1 MAIKISGTTVIDDS
15 RNVTNVGSVGD
26 SNTVYYGDGSG
37 LSGIQAGSSTFTASG
52 AISNGDAVLVNSN
65 GTVSAPTVTTSD
77 PPNLS
82 SAVHITSD
90 TRFVRG
96 VDIGDGKVVFAYGAA
111 ENTHDGE
118 AIVGTVSGNSISFG
132 DPATFETQSIYE
144 QLSITYDSSNEKVV
158 IAYKDSD
165 NSNQGTA
172 IVGTVS
178 GTSISFGSPV
188 IFETGNTQ
196 YISAT
201 FDSSNNKVVI
211 AYKDGGDSNK
221 GKAIVGTVSGTSIS
235 FGSAVTFNSGGNTD
249 WIGSTFDSSN
259 NKVVIAYQDGGNSF
273 YGTAIVGTV
282 SGTSIS
288 FGTEVVFKSTSAGEN
303 TAVYDSTN
311 GKVVIAYH
319 LEGTT
324 NGEAIVGTVSGTSIS
339 FGTAVQFES
348 STPDHITT
356 TYDSANDKVIISY
369 KDDNDSDK
377 GKAIVGTV
385 SGTSIS
391 FGSVFVYSDSIV
403 PDQSVT
409 YVSAVKKSVLAYRDS
424 NNDYEGYAKIL
435 DIQNT
440 TISSD
445 NFIGFAAEAISNAAT
460 GSITIVTG
468 INASQSSLTA
478 GKKYYVQK
486 DGSLNTIA
494 DNPSLFAGTAISA
507 TQLIVKR

>member
-1 MAIKISGTTVIDDS
+1 MPIEISGTTVIDNS
-15 RNVTNVGSVGD
+15 RNVTNVGSITA
-26 SNTVYYGDGSG
+26 SSFIGSG
-37 LSGIQAGSSTFTASG
+37 ANLSGVQAGSSTFTASG

-82 SAVHITSD
+82 SAVRITSD

-96 VDIGDGKVVFAYGAA
+96 VDIGSGKVVFAYAA
-111 ENTHDGE
+111 SENSHNGE

-132 DPATFETQSIYE
+132 NPTTFETQSVYE
-144 QLSITYDSSNEKVV
+144 RLSITYDSSNEKVV

-165 NSNQGTA
+165 NSNRGTA

-178 GTSISFGSPV
+178 DTSISFGSPV

-201 FDSSNNKVVI
+201 YDSSNNKVVI
-211 AYKDGGDSNK
+211 AYKDSGDSNK

-235 FGSAVTFNSGGNTD
+235 FGSAVEFNTGGNTD
-249 WIGSTFDSSN
+249 WITSTYDSTN

-288 FGTEVVFKSTSAGEN
+288 FGSEVVFESASAGEN
-303 TAVYDSTN
+303 SAVYDSTN

-319 LEGTT
+319 LEGTS
-324 NGEAIVGTVSGTSIS
+324 NGKAIVGTVSGTSIS
-339 FGTAVQFES
+339 FGTAAQYES

-356 TYDSANDKVIISY
+356 AYDSANGKVIISY
-369 KDDNDSDK
+369 MDDGDSDK
-377 GKAIVGTV
+377 GTAVVATV

-391 FGSVFVYSDSIV
+391 FGTVFVYNNAIT

-409 YVSAVKKSVLAYRDS
+409 YVSAAKKSVLAYRDS
-424 NNDYEGYAKIL
+424 NNEYEGYAKIL

-445 NFIGFAAEAISNAAT
+445 NFIGIAAEAISNAAT
-460 GSITIVTG
+460 GSITMVTG
-468 INASQSSLTA
+468 INASQSGLTA
-478 GKKYYVQK
+478 GQQYYVQK
-486 DGSLNTIA
+486 DGSLNTVA
-494 DNPSLFAGTAISA
+494 DSPSLFAGTAISA
-507 TQLIVKR
+507 TELIVKR